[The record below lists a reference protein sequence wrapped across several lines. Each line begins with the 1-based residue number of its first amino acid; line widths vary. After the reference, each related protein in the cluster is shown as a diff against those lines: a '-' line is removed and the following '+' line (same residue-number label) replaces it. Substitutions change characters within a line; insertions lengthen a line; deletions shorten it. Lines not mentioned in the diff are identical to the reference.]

1 VTHVHPISPS
11 GGPAEPITVPVVLGT
26 GNASQRLDRLSPLIH
41 QLLAWD
47 LIYRSDTGTYLLRE
61 DVQQRLVAM
70 ESAAAPPTAEVYLGR
85 KCQSCGSIRATRLV
99 EGVRVCEL
107 CRLSASV
114 VPPALPDAVPTGS
127 EHHGIRSRWHRKA
140 S

>member
-11 GGPAEPITVPVVLGT
+11 GDPAEPITVPVVLGT
-26 GNASQRLDRLSPLIH
+26 GNAGQRLDRLSPLIH

-47 LIYRSDTGTYLLRE
+47 LIYRSEDGTYLLRD

-70 ESAAAPPTAEVYLGR
+70 EPTAATPTAEVYLGR
-85 KCQSCGSIRATRLV
+85 RCQSCGSVRATRLV
-99 EGVRVCEL
+99 DGARVCEP

-114 VPPALPDAVPTGS
+114 GPPPLPEAGPTGS

>member
-11 GGPAEPITVPVVLGT
+11 GDPAEPITVPVALGT
-26 GNASQRLDRLSPLIH
+26 GTASQRLDRLSPLIH

-47 LIYRSDTGTYLLRE
+47 LIYQSETGTYLLRD
-61 DVQQRLVAM
+61 DVQQRLQAM
-70 ESAAAPPTAEVYLGR
+70 VPASAPPTAEVYLGR
-85 KCQSCGSIRATRLV
+85 KCQSCGSVRATRLV
-99 EGVRVCEL
+99 DGSRVCEL

-114 VPPALPDAVPTGS
+114 APPPMPDAGPADS